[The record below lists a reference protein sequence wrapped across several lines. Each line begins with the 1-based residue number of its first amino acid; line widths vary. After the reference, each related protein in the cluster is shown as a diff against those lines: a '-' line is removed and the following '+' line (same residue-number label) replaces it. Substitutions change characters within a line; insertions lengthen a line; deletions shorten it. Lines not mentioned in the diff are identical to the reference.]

1 MQIKIHSTGK
11 DSPRMGLRYKIASV
25 TILFFSMVWCGLFLS
40 VPFLL
45 KGNLTL
51 QKIAALIRFFFAPI
65 CHQMD
70 SRSFHLAGHA
80 LPVCARCTGIYGGFL
95 VGILIYILISRLKKV
110 LVPSRATLL
119 IGLTVTGLEVS
130 LSLLNVF
137 PSTLASRSITGAV
150 LGFIAAFFV
159 MAALN
164 QIINR
169 PIKNEVKVWKELP
182 VS

>member
-11 DSPRMGLRYKIASV
+11 HPSEKGLRYKIASV

-51 QKIAALIRFFFAPI
+51 QKIAALIRFFFTPI
-65 CHQMD
+65 CHQME

-80 LPVCARCTGIYGGFL
+80 LPVCARCTGIYSGFMI
-95 VGILIYILISRLKKV
+95 GILTIILAGRFWKVRHPTRSFLFFGLAIS
-110 LVPSRATLL
+110 
-119 IGLTVTGLEVS
+119 GLEAI
-130 LSLLNVF
+130 LSFLNVF
-137 PSTLASRSITGAV
+137 SSTLLTRSITGAV
-150 LGFIAAFFV
+150 LGIIIAFFV

-164 QIINR
+164 QIVDR
-169 PIKNEVKVWKELP
+169 PINHEVKVWKELP
-182 VS
+182 VN